1 MDDSLKVTETEL
13 EHVIKLASGDY
24 SSIESID
31 AMKKLLLWPKENL
44 FPVLDVLRLAVCDS
58 TVCSKLITQVVL
70 NLIIQN
76 INVSP
81 ANQLMSIRT
90 LSNML
95 SHGYGRGLIETC
107 LANVL
112 VAISATK
119 KGSANLQ
126 IAIATLLFN
135 LTVVQLGYA
144 DQTQCQHITESII
157 DFLLWNADAEALYRS
172 YRSIGNLLNTP
183 HAPTVSAQ
191 LISTDQVMDALRSN
205 MSAQQQYGFE
215 QINEI
220 ARDVVSA
227 L

>member
-1 MDDSLKVTETEL
+1 M
-13 EHVIKLASGDY
+13 
-24 SSIESID
+24 
-31 AMKKLLLWPKENL
+31 
-44 FPVLDVLRLAVCDS
+44 DVLRLAVCDS
-58 TVCSKLITQVVL
+58 NVCSKLITQDVL

-76 INVSP
+76 VGVPP
-81 ANQLMSIRT
+81 ANQLMSIRI

-95 SHGYGRGLIETC
+95 IHGYGRGLIETC

-112 VAISATK
+112 VAISTTK

-126 IAIATLLFN
+126 VAIATLLLN

-144 DQTQCQHITESII
+144 DETQCQHITESII

-172 YRSIGNLLNTP
+172 YRAVGNLLNTP
-183 HAPTVSAQ
+183 HSSIVSAQ
-191 LISTDQVMDALRSN
+191 LVSADSIMDAIRSN
-205 MSAQQQYGFE
+205 MSVQQQYGFE

>member
-1 MDDSLKVTETEL
+1 M
-13 EHVIKLASGDY
+13 
-24 SSIESID
+24 
-31 AMKKLLLWPKENL
+31 
-44 FPVLDVLRLAVCDS
+44 DVLRLAVCDS
-58 TVCSKLITQVVL
+58 GVCSKLITQDVL

-76 INVSP
+76 INVPP
-81 ANQLMSIRT
+81 ANQLMSIRI

-112 VAISATK
+112 VAISTTK

-126 IAIATLLFN
+126 IAIATLLLN

-144 DQTQCQHITESII
+144 DETQCQQITETII
-157 DFLLWNADAEALYRS
+157 DFLLWNADAEALYRT
-172 YRSIGNLLNTP
+172 YRAVGNLLSTT
-183 HAPTVSAQ
+183 HGQTVSAQ
-191 LISTDQVMDALRSN
+191 LISTDQVMDALRNN
-205 MSAQQQYGFE
+205 MSAQQQYGME

-220 ARDVVSA
+220 ARDVVNA